1 MAIILCDLDGTLL
14 VKTRPDP
21 PGVVSPK
28 RAAINQALAEVC
40 DAPGV
45 DFSQGLQ
52 HGLTDWQISERAVRI
67 RRPEARIDA
76 AVWQRVLA
84 RAAAVF
90 RPPAAGSAPIYRR
103 LAGVPEVLHALRA
116 AGHVLGLVTGNVELF
131 ARLKLSEAGIDRGL
145 FTGPAAFG
153 DHGYERADI
162 LRAALAAADG
172 VNTRSVVVLGDTL
185 HDLAGAQAV
194 GLPFLGTGA
203 MGLRRDQVIQD
214 ARRAPDVPPAAW
226 VADLGDPGA
235 VVTAVAEL
243 IAS

>member
-14 VKTRPDP
+14 VKARPDP

-52 HGLTDWQISERAVRI
+52 HGLTDWQISERAVQI
-67 RRPEARIDA
+67 RRAGARIDA
-76 AVWQRVLA
+76 DTWQRVLA
-84 RAAAVF
+84 RATAVF
-90 RPPAAGSAPIYRR
+90 RPPAPGAQPIYRP
-103 LAGVPEVLHALRA
+103 LPGVPDVLHALRE

-131 ARLKLSEAGIDRGL
+131 ARLKLAEAGVDRAL

-153 DHGYERADI
+153 DRGYERADI
-162 LRAALAAADG
+162 LRAALAAGSAALA
-172 VNTRSVVVLGDTL
+172 SAAVVLGDTV
-185 HDLAGAQAV
+185 HDLAGARAV

-203 MGLRRDQVIQD
+203 MGLRRDEVILDEQRSSG
-214 ARRAPDVPPAAW
+214 ASPVAW

-235 VVTAVAEL
+235 VVAAVAAL
-243 IAS
+243 AGP